1 MGDIR
6 LFRVAGG
13 SVTQLEGKSV
23 VIEKTLQTLMESHL
37 EAFLGVRLLASEHS
51 TGKVHGGRIDSLGI
65 DENNSPVIIEYKRSL
80 NENVINQGLFYLDW
94 LLDHRAEFQLLA
106 MTKVGA
112 GIETKINWAG
122 TRLICIAADFTRYDE
137 HAVTQIS
144 RNIELLRYKRYGDE
158 LLLLELVN
166 TMTGQVTDESVAAK
180 AQGAKVPGVPGKT
193 ARQSLDQS
201 PPEVKDLFV
210 QLEAFL
216 LGLGDDVQTSDTQTY
231 IAFRRIKNFACVAA
245 LPKYKAIVVW
255 LKVDPKTIQIE
266 NGFTRDVSKLGHQG
280 TGDLEVTLR
289 SPDDLE
295 RAKALLV
302 TSFQAS

>member
-1 MGDIR
+1 MGDIK
-6 LFRVAGG
+6 LFRLADKGVQ
-13 SVTQLEGKSV
+13 QLEGKSV
-23 VIEKTLQTLMESHL
+23 VIEKTLQTLMENHL

-144 RNIELLRYKRYGDE
+144 RNIELLRYKRYGPE

-166 TMTGQVTDESVAAK
+166 STAGLTPAAEGEAK
-180 AQGAKVPGVPGKT
+180 GCRALQDGPRVPRAGATRAGGPLPPARGVPDGS
-193 ARQSLDQS
+193 R
-201 PPEVKDLFV
+201 
-210 QLEAFL
+210 
-216 LGLGDDVQTSDTQTY
+216 
-231 IAFRRIKNFACVAA
+231 
-245 LPKYKAIVVW
+245 
-255 LKVDPKTIQIE
+255 
-266 NGFTRDVSKLGHQG
+266 
-280 TGDLEVTLR
+280 
-289 SPDDLE
+289 
-295 RAKALLV
+295 
-302 TSFQAS
+302 

>member
-1 MGDIR
+1 VGDIK
-6 LFRVAGG
+6 LFRVAADG
-13 SVTQLEGKSV
+13 VAQLEGKSV
-23 VIEKTLQTLMESHL
+23 VIEKTLQTLMEKHL

-51 TGKVHGGRIDSLGI
+51 TGRVHGGRIDSLGI

-112 GIETKINWAG
+112 DIKTKINWSG

-137 HAVTQIS
+137 HAVTQIG
-144 RNIELLRYKRYGDE
+144 RNIELLRYKSYGPE

-166 TMTGQVTDESVAAK
+166 STAGFAPAGDGEPKVAS
-180 AQGAKVPGVPGKT
+180 T
-193 ARQSLDQS
+193 ARTALETIEQS
-201 PPEVKDLFV
+201 PPELVDLYH

-216 LGLGDDVQTSDTQTY
+216 MALGDVQVNPTKTY
-231 IAFRRIKNFACVAA
+231 VAYRRIKNFACVV
-245 LPKYKAIVVW
+245 LVPKFKGIVVW
-255 LKVDPKTIQIE
+255 VKVDPKSLVLDPTWM
-266 NGFTRDVSKLGHQG
+266 RDVSEIGHAG
-280 TGDLEVTLR
+280 TGDLELSLHT
-289 SPDDLE
+289 PEDLE

-302 TSFQAS
+302 TSYEAS